1 MALTPKQQHQN
12 NAAIILAGR
21 KQPGILTEA
30 KTEELAPEEKEQKD
44 VIQGTRDDYMSLK
57 KYELQEICVTLEIDF
72 TSECTKSV
80 LVEKIIK
87 AQ

>member
-30 KTEELAPEEKEQKD
+30 KAEELAPEEKEQKD
-44 VIQGTRDDYMSLK
+44 VIQANAEDYMKLK
-57 KYELQEICVTLEIDF
+57 KLELQELCIDEEIIF
-72 TSECTKSV
+72 TSEDTKAQ
-80 LVEKIIK
+80 LVEKLLK